1 MSNSNKT
8 SILISFLS
16 FGFLA
21 CAGSGDGV
29 GINVHAVSLTPGSAG
44 SALSLQDQGGADF
57 SMTSALVHLR
67 HIELDLPEGKRCADI
82 EADLAGGDCL
92 LDDKI
97 RIPGPFVVDLVT
109 GTSEPDLGAVLIPAG
124 TYKRI
129 DIRVDD
135 GDPEEGLIEPGS
147 PLDDYSLV
155 VEAKFTY
162 NQEPATLKLSLN
174 FDEDIRIEQL
184 AGVAVQP
191 GTDLV
196 AEFVVNDW
204 LAGVDIAGC
213 LASGELALDETG
225 TATID
230 DNADGAC
237 GGVEDIIK
245 NNMKN
250 SGQFD
255 R

>member
-8 SILISFLS
+8 SLLISFLS
-16 FGFLA
+16 LGFLA
-21 CAGSGDGV
+21 CAGGGEGV
-29 GINVHAVSLTPGSAG
+29 GINVHAVSLTPGSADNG
-44 SALSLQDQGGADF
+44 LALQDQGGADF
-57 SMTSALVHLR
+57 SMPTALVHLR
-67 HIELDLPEGKRCADI
+67 HIELDLPAGKACAEI
-82 EADLAGGDCL
+82 EADLVGGQCL
-92 LDDKI
+92 ADEKI
-97 RIPGPFVVDLVT
+97 RIQGPFVVDLVT
-109 GTSEPDLGAVLIPAG
+109 GTSQPDLGAVVIPAG

-135 GDPEEGLIEPGS
+135 GDPQEGLIEPGS

-155 VEAKFTY
+155 VKTRFTY
-162 NQEPATLKLSLN
+162 NQAPATLELSLN
-174 FDEDIRIEQL
+174 FDEDIRIEEVS
-184 AGVAVQP
+184 GVAVQA

-204 LAGVDIAGC
+204 LAGVDIIDC
-213 LASGELALDETG
+213 LDSGELTLDETG

-237 GGVEDIIK
+237 GGIENIIK

-250 SGQFD
+250 SGQLD